1 MEHSHWQWIFHKRDA
16 PPPSIDNSKN
26 DPCIS
31 TELPVVITTGEKYKD
46 AVKKEGA
53 NSFRALDMGFRE
65 WAKLPRF
72 RR

>member
-1 MEHSHWQWIFHKRDA
+1 MT
-16 PPPSIDNSKN
+16 IDNYHFKIKY
-26 DPCIS
+26 IS
-31 TELPVVITTGEKYKD
+31 CKKQGVPDWKANIPTMPGAYLD
-46 AVKKEGA
+46 AVKKEEA